1 MGFGKEWIEFAREL
15 GDHHSTSFEKRE
27 PSKFPRLAFRVLA
40 SSSQKT
46 IKNNTAVGCN
56 AKLENVTN
64 TPHKVGRSDLRP
76 LVVVWG
82 IDLDLQLCGMSWK
95 TGVAF

>member
-40 SSSQKT
+40 SSSKSNHVE
-46 IKNNTAVGCN
+46 IGFVRDPCVLA
-56 AKLENVTN
+56 
-64 TPHKVGRSDLRP
+64 
-76 LVVVWG
+76 
-82 IDLDLQLCGMSWK
+82 
-95 TGVAF
+95 

>member
-1 MGFGKEWIEFAREL
+1 MTK
-15 GDHHSTSFEKRE
+15 
-27 PSKFPRLAFRVLA
+27 
-40 SSSQKT
+40 
-46 IKNNTAVGCN
+46 TAVGCN

-82 IDLDLQLCGMSWK
+82 IELDLQFCGMSWK